1 MIDDAILNVSR
12 FIADSYLALPALR
25 REVKGAVASD
35 AEIER
40 RYREFRRLWQRT
52 VVGGRVGERSTKA
65 RTLADFHAPLLAIL
79 GFDAPLRGR
88 EIDLDPERVS
98 LSSFGDDGR
107 VLVDPIPYGLAPDDR
122 LPAGEFRGSAQRRM
136 ERALAAAGARFG
148 LILGGTRWRIVQLD
162 TANEP
167 RYLEFDLDALAGDK
181 IAEFGV
187 FATMFSPSFLLG
199 AEPAL
204 EALLEK
210 SDALGTEVSEKLG
223 PAARRALEL
232 LLEGVRADE
241 ANAAWVREVFAE
253 GEPLQGIH
261 REGIYVLYR
270 LLFVLFGEAAVPPA
284 LPLDKP
290 LYRNA
295 YSLERLRLAL
305 SGNIDEYAENA
316 YGIWESVK
324 ALFRLIDRGAT
335 TKEFHI
341 PAYNG
346 GLFGAERAPL
356 LDRAALNDRAFVAA
370 LRELTTVTVGK
381 GKNATRDRVSFRE
394 LGVAQLGAVFEGL
407 LDYEP
412 HIAAT
417 DLFEIA
423 IGSGKQKGI
432 SYLPASAIEKREKMP
447 EAPAKRAGEFYL
459 QAWGGQRKSTGAYY
473 TPKVIAD
480 YLVRE
485 ALGPQA
491 EGKSS
496 TEMLEIAVCDPAMG
510 SGGFLVS
517 ATEFL
522 GNAYYEA
529 LVREGSCDPE
539 SDRADVDRIEAKRI
553 VAERCIYGVD
563 VNPMAVELAKVSLWL
578 TTLSYDRP
586 LSFFD
591 HHLRCGNS
599 LLGAPLRNEAGDL
612 TAARIQF
619 VPQAAFNNVDREAGK
634 EEKAR
639 LKAVAARNAAQLR
652 VIERGGG
659 VGMFGLDLHAPL
671 HEYAQARRELSA
683 DDPTQSAQ
691 DAVERIR
698 AKERQLRDLTQ
709 NPAAPFS
716 RLKEICDLWMA
727 PWFWPYDADVDPPTT
742 DDVQSLSDDIWQQR
756 ETTDARRR
764 LQSEVAVA
772 VARDVRSFHW
782 ELEFPEVFERGGFH
796 AIVGNPPWETLSP
809 ESKEFFANY
818 DPRFREYTKQ
828 DAIIASRRLRETTS
842 VDRLYRRYARYS
854 YQLASFLRTA
864 EIYTWYSTGNL
875 AKGDLDLFRSFVER
889 DFRALRQTGRMS
901 QVLKDGIYSNAN
913 CSEIRKQLMHG
924 GSIVSLIA
932 NENKKNVFPITSL
945 IRPTLLVAEK
955 DTKLPEVRVAFFV
968 GVDNRGTDRARS
980 TAELAPVL
988 ARPHEY
994 TLNVPRG
1001 FFPSLSPRT
1010 YAFLEITDAGD
1021 ARILE
1026 ALAKNGIT
1034 FDSSHTVAFCREID
1048 MTTDSSL
1055 FLTENDLVH
1064 EGARKVGERYISKQ
1078 GDAWPL
1084 IEGDQ
1089 IHQGRYAIR
1098 PPRYWIRASE
1108 SSALPE
1114 IGGVPCNS
1122 FPRLVWR
1129 RIAFGNE
1136 RTLISAI
1143 VPEKTFL
1150 GNSLQSIMGGT
1161 LSVHVIQELSA
1172 LMNTFIMDWQTRIRG
1187 TFNVTNV
1194 VIDGL
1199 LIPSRIDELQILGSS
1214 RVETE
1219 VRSLSAF
1226 GLAFEHAEHMFGQFP
1241 LLDRAEP
1248 PLEGELRSTVTRD
1261 LVLAR
1266 YAESLA
1272 HPKAGYY
1279 RERADRAVAM
1289 GARPFIP
1296 ATRAELSEES
1306 EMLMND

>member
-1 MIDDAILNVSR
+1 
-12 FIADSYLALPALR
+12 
-25 REVKGAVASD
+25 
-35 AEIER
+35 
-40 RYREFRRLWQRT
+40 
-52 VVGGRVGERSTKA
+52 
-65 RTLADFHAPLLAIL
+65 
-79 GFDAPLRGR
+79 
-88 EIDLDPERVS
+88 
-98 LSSFGDDGR
+98 
-107 VLVDPIPYGLAPDDR
+107 
-122 LPAGEFRGSAQRRM
+122 M

-199 AEPAL
+199 AEPTL

-346 GLFGAERAPL
+346 GLFGSGRAPL
-356 LDRAALNDRAFVAA
+356 LDRAALNDRTFVAA

-485 ALGPQA
+485 ALGPQV

-599 LLGAPLRNEAGDL
+599 LLGAPLRDEAGDL
-612 TAARIQF
+612 SAARIQF
-619 VPQAAFNNVDREAGK
+619 VPQAAFNNVDREARK

-727 PWFWPYDADVDPPTT
+727 PWFWPYDAEVDPPTT
-742 DDVQSLSDDIWQQR
+742 DDLQSLSDDIWQQR
-756 ETTDARRR
+756 ETPDARRR
-764 LQSEVAVA
+764 LQREVAAV
-772 VARDVRSFHW
+772 VARDVRFFHW
-782 ELEFPEVFERGGFH
+782 EIEFPEVFERGGFH
-796 AIVGNPPWETLSP
+796 AVVGNPPWETLSP
-809 ESKEFFANY
+809 KTQEFFANY
-818 DPRFREYTKQ
+818 DLGFRGYGKQ
-828 DAIIASRRLRETTS
+828 KAVSVMKRLREQTA
-842 VDRLYRRYARYS
+842 VDSEYRRYVRERYQQS
-854 YQLASFLRTA
+854 NFLR
-864 EIYTWYSTGNL
+864 ESTVYPWCTVDGGNV
-875 AKGDLDLFRSFVER
+875 DFFRIFVER
-889 DFRALRQTGRMS
+889 DFASLRPHASMGVALPSSLYTNSNCRTLRSSLMRSGRIRAL
-901 QVLKDGIYSNAN
+901 
-913 CSEIRKQLMHG
+913 
-924 GSIVSLIA
+924 IVNQ
-932 NENKKNVFPITSL
+932 NERFAFPIHHSMK
-945 IRPTLLVAEK
+945 IVLLVADRGVPTDHINVLFAVGK
-955 DTKLPEVRVAFFV
+955 DQ
-968 GVDNRGTDRARS
+968 DNEMRALSLRDLEAILAAPTAHLFDLSIELIRG
-980 TAELAPVL
+980 
-988 ARPHEY
+988 
-994 TLNVPRG
+994 
-1001 FFPSLSPRT
+1001 LSPDT
-1010 YAFLEITDAGD
+1010 LALLEVHDVAD
-1021 ARILE
+1021 VALLE
-1026 ALAKNGIT
+1026 HLCRVGIP
-1034 FDSSHTVAFCREID
+1034 F
-1048 MTTDSSL
+1048 
-1055 FLTENDLVH
+1055 
-1064 EGARKVGERYISKQ
+1064 
-1078 GDAWPL
+1078 GDAWEPQYCVEL
-1084 IEGDQ
+1084 HMTGDSDLFVERAELERMGASFDGMRWRHPAEGEFWPVVEGKHIYQ
-1089 IHQGRYAIR
+1089 YEFPIGEF
-1098 PPRYWIRASE
+1098 RYWVNAKSASK
-1108 SSALPE
+1108 LPTTN
-1114 IGGVPCNS
+1114 GKATNAY
-1122 FPRLVWR
+1122 PRVVWR
-1129 RIAFGNE
+1129 NVASSTNE
-1136 RTLISAI
+1136 RSMISAI
-1143 VPEKTFL
+1143 VPERSFL
-1150 GNSLQSIMGGT
+1150 GNSLQSVAGGV
-1161 LSVHVIQELSA
+1161 LKASVIRNVEA
-1172 LMNTFIMDWQTRIRG
+1172 LFNSFVFDWQARIRG
-1187 TFNVTNV
+1187 STNLTHGIV
-1194 VIDGL
+1194 NALMVPSSLGELDLVRDQREASEIAVFSTYN
-1199 LIPSRIDELQILGSS
+1199 IPFDL
-1214 RVETE
+1214 
-1219 VRSLSAF
+1219 
-1226 GLAFEHAEHMFGQFP
+1226 AEHIMRGFP
-1241 LLDRAEP
+1241 LLDQLAR
-1248 PLEGELRSTVTRD
+1248 PLDGERRSTVTRD
-1261 LVLAR
+1261 LVLAE
-1266 YAESLA
+1266 YAASLG

-1289 GARPFIP
+1289 GARPFVP
-1296 ATRAELSEES
+1296 ATRNTDEEDD
-1306 EMLMND
+1306 EA